1 MERTGSG
8 LFDKRR
14 DAGKGRG
21 MECWRIL
28 KRDFGTSSADAQLA
42 KLQMHMKP
50 RRCASM
56 AELGPALD

>member
-14 DAGKGRG
+14 NAGKGRG
-21 MECWRIL
+21 LELWRTL
-28 KRDFGTSSADAQLA
+28 KRDFGTSSPDAQLA
-42 KLQMHMKP
+42 KLQMYMKP
-50 RRCASM
+50 HRRASM